1 MKPLRYEVRR
11 ALHAL
16 PEPKLNGLPKTGI
29 DLPLLEVERVIARSE
44 PQIFDPL
51 EGGKPG
57 KPGDPLSVN
66 LETISTIVILAD
78 AHQVDAR
85 QVE

>member
-51 EGGKPG
+51 EGR